1 MLNTRIFSSR
11 KFVLWRYIYTV
22 VLVLLAAPFLVKENH
37 DVGNQPGI
45 WLVTYGVLPS
55 VAYLV
60 ASRLRWSRAPI
71 IAYAHDSFLVLC
83 GIILL
88 IVLSDYFCFVFLSPL
103 AGFVAEWIIAT
114 YCMLVARRDA

>member
-1 MLNTRIFSSR
+1 MLNTRIFYSR
-11 KFVLWRYIYTV
+11 KFVVWRYIYTV
-22 VLVLLAAPFLVKENH
+22 VLVLLAAPFLVKENRE
-37 DVGNQPGI
+37 VGSGPGVALMI
-45 WLVTYGVLPS
+45 YGVLPS
-55 VAYLV
+55 IAYLV
-60 ASRLRWSRAPI
+60 ASKLRWSRAPI

-88 IVLSDYFCFVFLSPL
+88 IVLSNYFCFVFMSPL